1 MAPHDVSLLV
11 YNVPW
16 SCKVFTLGQDERTFC
31 NLSGILPKS
40 FYNSDKT
47 KCPKLG
53 VRVPPDVST
62 SLLITDMRPWTRCS
76 SLLKR
81 SPQTIAEVQLDQPQ
95 GPIQLSHSA
104 VHSRFRNT
112 SLFRTDTC
120 TITPAYQLPQLTR
133 RRTGDQYGM
142 VY

>member
-1 MAPHDVSLLV
+1 MRRLRLDPDTGAGHSRRTTETPRLQFSSWPPYDVSLLV

-31 NLSGILPKS
+31 NLSEILPKS

-62 SLLITDMRPWTRCS
+62 SLLIT
-76 SLLKR
+76 
-81 SPQTIAEVQLDQPQ
+81 
-95 GPIQLSHSA
+95 
-104 VHSRFRNT
+104 
-112 SLFRTDTC
+112 
-120 TITPAYQLPQLTR
+120 
-133 RRTGDQYGM
+133 
-142 VY
+142 